1 MDPTE
6 KVNSLI
12 NCLTNN
18 EDERQELW
26 VSYLSGTPIESFE
39 SRLERIKV
47 EYSDDA
53 TLRAAIAELI
63 KNPISEE
70 LSNILHTSFSDY
82 ERTIICFLML
92 GLTVSE
98 ISETKG
104 ISEVRIRQSIAT
116 IRYNSCWEVMYGIKE
131 KSNGR
136 RKIRS

>member
-26 VSYLSGTPIESFE
+26 VSYLSGTPVESFE
-39 SRLERIKV
+39 LRLERIKV
-47 EYSDDA
+47 EYSDD
-53 TLRAAIAELI
+53 THLREAIWGLI

-70 LSNILHTSFSDY
+70 LSNILQANFSDY
-82 ERTIICFLML
+82 ERSIICFLML
-92 GLTVSE
+92 GLNVSE
-98 ISETKG
+98 ISDTKG
-104 ISEVRIRQSIAT
+104 ISEVRIRQSMAT

-136 RKIRS
+136 RKIRP

>member
-1 MDPTE
+1 M
-6 KVNSLI
+6 
-12 NCLTNN
+12 
-18 EDERQELW
+18 RQDLW
-26 VSYLSGTPIESFE
+26 VSYLSGTPVESFE

-53 TLRAAIAELI
+53 HLREAIWELI

-70 LSNILHTSFSDY
+70 LSNILQANFSDY
-82 ERTIICFLML
+82 ERGIICLLML
-92 GLTVSE
+92 GLNVSE
-98 ISETKG
+98 ISDTKG